1 MKNYLMLKG
10 FSLFSQNYVF
20 VDTRE
25 LLYIRLF
32 RDAGIKVKET
42 WEYAKEGSGLRL
54 IICRILKK
62 DRQKFEDTVISIR
75 NKALLM
81 GHSDYDEACEMLQG
95 MEEGEDND

>member
-10 FSLFSQNYVF
+10 FSLFSKKYVF

-25 LLYIRLF
+25 LIYIRLF

-54 IICRILKK
+54 IICRILMK
-62 DRQKFEDTVISIR
+62 DKERFEKTVTQIR
-75 NKALLM
+75 DRAFLL
-81 GHSDYDEACEMLQG
+81 GHADYDKACELLQN
-95 MEEGEDND
+95 MERGEDND